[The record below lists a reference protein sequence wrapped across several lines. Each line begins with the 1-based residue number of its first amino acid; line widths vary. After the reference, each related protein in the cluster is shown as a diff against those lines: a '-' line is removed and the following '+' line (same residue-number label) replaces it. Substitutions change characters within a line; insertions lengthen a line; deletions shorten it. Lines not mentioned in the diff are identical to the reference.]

1 MSALLHL
8 VGFAPE
14 RTEQLSM
21 LARACNEGDTLVLL
35 DAGVA
40 FAQPRALATL
50 QQAVPGVRILVL
62 QDEHMP
68 EDTEL
73 ETLDH
78 PGLIML
84 TETHRGPASWY

>member
-14 RTEQLSM
+14 RSGQTEL
-21 LARACNEGDTLVLL
+21 LARACNPGDTVVLV

-40 FAQPRALATL
+40 FAHPENLDALRVA
-50 QQAVPGVRILVL
+50 APGCRIFVL
-62 QDEHMP
+62 GEASAAGEP
-68 EDTEL
+68 ER
-73 ETLDH
+73 LDH
-78 PGLIML
+78 AGLVAL